1 MALNLADRM
10 AVRQVILTRCEAAV
24 TNYALYILGNVNATQ
39 QQLGWAREAI
49 RNPKS
54 VGDAVSYHVLNQ
66 PAFIDGGSGIS
77 DANLTG
83 AIENAI
89 NAHFIPP
96 APVEE

>member
-24 TNYALYILGNVNATQ
+24 TNYALYILGNAEATQ

-54 VGDAVSYHVLNQ
+54 VGDAVSYYVLNQ

-77 DANLTG
+77 DVDLTG
-83 AIENAI
+83 AIETAI